1 MSSFVKGYMSGR
13 IRGHVSCLC
22 LEQVG
27 HPNQINT
34 SHRFIPVQVSLESS
48 LSVLFNEIKKRSVW
62 QLHSAKMSLKVVPSN
77 IGRNPISRIPSFYIR
92 FLVYRIVILRI
103 IMWA

>member
-62 QLHSAKMSLKVVPSN
+62 QLHSAKMSLKVVPYQISAEIQYRESLVFILDFWY
-77 IGRNPISRIPSFYIR
+77 IG
-92 FLVYRIVILRI
+92 
-103 IMWA
+103 